1 MSAVKFQ
8 DYYDVL
14 GVARD
19 ADAEAIKKAY
29 RKLALKWH
37 PDRHQGEE
45 KDAAEVTFKRVS
57 EAYEVLSDPTKR
69 AKYDRFGEH
78 WEQGQEFDPGP
89 DQRTMTPEEFE
100 AAFGGSGGFSDF
112 FQEMFGGQFRDQFHG
127 EGRAGSGRHAR
138 YRYRGSDVRAELSLT
153 ITEALA
159 GGKRGFEIPARVSC
173 PSCGGTGSMEQH
185 ICPACAG
192 VGQVRTIKKVDLTIP
207 ENVRDG
213 LRLRLR
219 GLGEPGEGGGES
231 GDLQLVL
238 RLADDDTYRRA
249 GNDLEARAT
258 LAPWDAEAGAK
269 VDVRTAR
276 GTVTV
281 TVPKGSRSGRRL
293 RLRGQGFADGA
304 GGHGDCIVRIEM
316 DLPPTL
322 SARQR
327 ELLQE
332 LAAEARTDA
341 AGPAGSADP
350 ADSTDA
356 KEAPRA

>member
-1 MSAVKFQ
+1 MVQFQ

-19 ADAEAIKKAY
+19 ADAEAVKKAY

-37 PDRHQGEE
+37 PDRHQGDG
-45 KDAAEVTFKRVS
+45 KDAAEAKFKQVS

-69 AKYDRFGEH
+69 AKYDRFGEN

-89 DQRTMTPEEFE
+89 GQRTMTPEEFE

-112 FQEMFGGQFRDQFHG
+112 FQEMFGGQFREDVRGGPQ
-127 EGRAGSGRHAR
+127 RHAR
-138 YRYRGSDVRAELSLT
+138 YHYRGSDVRAELRLS
-153 ITEALA
+153 ISEALA

-173 PSCGGTGSMEQH
+173 PSCGGTGSMGQH
-185 ICPACAG
+185 VCPACAG

-207 ENVRDG
+207 AAVRDG
-213 LRLRLR
+213 LNLRLR

-231 GDLQLVL
+231 GDLHLVL
-238 RLADDDTYRRA
+238 RLADDDTYRSV
-249 GNDLEARAT
+249 GSDLEARVTVPA
-258 LAPWDAEAGAK
+258 WDAEAGTK

-281 TVPKGSRSGRRL
+281 TVPSGSRSGTRL
-293 RLRGQGFADGA
+293 RLRGQGFADGK
-304 GGHGDCIVRIEM
+304 GGHGDCIVRIEL
-316 DLPPTL
+316 DLPRTL

-327 ELLQE
+327 ELLLE
-332 LAAEARTDA
+332 LAAEAH
-341 AGPAGSADP
+341 
-350 ADSTDA
+350 ADSRDPTSSADA